1 MKIQDQTF
9 APFVA
14 PKPPGESE
22 STKNEAGLFQEA
34 LTSVRDTMREA
45 DGKAADAMVG
55 KGSLHTAM
63 IAMTRADLGF
73 RFLTQVRG
81 KAVDAYRQLMNL
93 QF

>member
-1 MKIQDQTF
+1 MNVTDRISTQQIVEPKLRSSAGKAQTGGFQD
-9 APFVA
+9 ALNAVR
-14 PKPPGESE
+14 
-22 STKNEAGLFQEA
+22 STLE
-34 LTSVRDTMREA
+34 DA

-63 IAMTRADLGF
+63 IAMTKADLGF

-81 KAVDAYRQLMNL
+81 KAVEAYRQLMNL

>member
-1 MKIQDQTF
+1 MIINDRVSTQ
-9 APFVA
+9 PIVE
-14 PKPPGESE
+14 PKVRP
-22 STKNEAGLFQEA
+22 TTAEAGARGFQEA
-34 LTSVRDTMREA
+34 LDAVRGTLEDA
-45 DGKAADAMVG
+45 DAKAADAMVG

-63 IAMTRADLGF
+63 IAMTKADLGF